1 MALISVRRA
10 HLPRQTPDS
19 SGDESPSSPQPTDS
33 ATASPSTVQPPT
45 ESPTT
50 TVQVSSSI
58 DESSAMASS
67 ASNSLPRLTV
77 RQDSTTPTSAGPSD
91 PTGGVESTSPP
102 TSIPSSPSSS
112 EQPPTTS
119 SSPET
124 SSVPPTDPPSS
135 QPTLPPSTTPTS
147 ESTAPPTSTPESTS
161 FPPQSTSEPP
171 PTSDSSPS
179 TSSDPPQT
187 SQPTPS
193 DPSTVSPTPT
203 SSDNG
208 FIPTSSTPESVF
220 TTEIAT
226 TVDGQLTTITSTLP
240 TSLWSPAPSSTRAT
254 PSLIAGVSVG
264 AAVLALII
272 IGGIFA
278 YRRNHRK
285 RVIFGFVE
293 KLVAKR
299 KHQQNRARLLEG
311 EDFGDED
318 VEDVAMAPYRD
329 RDGAHSRLSSVTGGM
344 PIEVHSRGMSASG
357 ALGDFGVLGGRDS
370 PASTLSAPGTS
381 SPSLFRARAE
391 SGSLFR
397 EEGVWPPPGEESR
410 IVDPFARGMGAG
422 ESLLPSPTSYAG
434 ITSSATRSPS
444 PLGATTSSSPNA
456 VAISANAA
464 ASSSTAAPA
473 SSTPATKGPFAF
485 ITNLARRTE
494 TPPPAYRSSPL
505 SNADAG
511 SSTPLL
517 TPTPPPAPAPVP
529 ASAPAL
535 PPASHSPS
543 LSALIAATEIPMQ
556 TSILSSQTMLP
567 NAPPV
572 EPNTP
577 PALGPSSTGLPP
589 GAAAPRAPGA
599 MSTSPTPETLSFNPD
614 DMALPSSPSPTYLS
628 ASPPSPTQAPQ
639 TPRMNRLS
647 NISSGSFN
655 ADGSPKNWLER
666 TVHPRR

>member
-1 MALISVRRA
+1 MSLISVRRA
-10 HLPRQTPDS
+10 HLPRQTPDP

-33 ATASPSTVQPPT
+33 STASEPTVQQPT
-45 ESPTT
+45 ESQTT
-50 TVQVSSSI
+50 TVQVSTQV
-58 DESSAMASS
+58 DASSAMASS
-67 ASNSLPRLTV
+67 DSVPPLTV
-77 RQDSTTPTSAGPSD
+77 RQDSTTASSAGPNE
-91 PTGGVESTSPP
+91 PTGAVESTTPP
-102 TSIPSSPSSS
+102 TSNASTPSSEP
-112 EQPPTTS
+112 PPTTS
-119 SSPET
+119 SSSPT
-124 SSVPPTDPPSS
+124 TSVPPTDPPTS
-135 QPTLPPSTTPTS
+135 QPTLPPSSTPTS
-147 ESTAPPTSTPESTS
+147 EPTTPPTSTPESTS
-161 FPPQSTSEPP
+161 SQPQPTTEPPSTSDPP
-171 PTSDSSPS
+171 PS
-179 TSSDPPQT
+179 TSSDLPQT
-187 SQPTPS
+187 SQPN
-193 DPSTVSPTPT
+193 DPTTTFSSAPT
-203 SSDNG
+203 SSDNE
-208 FIPTSSTPESVF
+208 FVPTSSMPESVF

-318 VEDVAMAPYRD
+318 VEDVAMTPYRD

-344 PIEVHSRGMSASG
+344 PMEVHSRGMSASG
-357 ALGDFGVLGGRDS
+357 ALGDFGIIGGRDS
-370 PASTLSAPGTS
+370 PASTLSARGAS

-422 ESLLPSPTSYAG
+422 ESLLPSSTAYSG
-434 ITSSATRSPS
+434 IPSPSTGPAHKPAATRSSSPGIAEVGVGAAAPSTSTAPPS
-444 PLGATTSSSPNA
+444 PP
-456 VAISANAA
+456 V
-464 ASSSTAAPA
+464 
-473 SSTPATKGPFAF
+473 TKGPFAF
-485 ITNLARRTE
+485 IANLTRRTE

-505 SNADAG
+505 SNADAE
-511 SSTPLL
+511 SSMPLL
-517 TPTPPPAPAPVP
+517 TAAPVP
-529 ASAPAL
+529 AL
-535 PPASHSPS
+535 PPPSHSPS

-556 TSILSSQTMLP
+556 TSILSSQSTLP
-567 NAPPV
+567 TVTPV
-572 EPNTP
+572 ESDAPTVV
-577 PALGPSSTGLPP
+577 GSSTSTGLPP
-589 GAAAPRAPGA
+589 GAAAPRAPGT
-599 MSTSPTPETLSFNPD
+599 MSASPPPEATSFNPD

-628 ASPPSPTQAPQ
+628 SSPPSPQAPS
-639 TPRMNRLS
+639 RLNRLS
-647 NISSGSFN
+647 NISSGSVN

-666 TVHPRR
+666 AVHPRR